1 MKMTIKLMGA
11 ILLCVVILS
20 SSCKK
25 AADTSPTASA
35 QISFGLSSDNPMV
48 TFSVPGTIAINGLV
62 TMGPPLGT
70 AAITWTSGI
79 ANISKFQFEAKKN
92 GKAIELNSSGNIHVD
107 LFALNAT
114 LTSLAIDTGTYK
126 EIELRIVLAKSTS
139 ADFPFVLKG
148 TYTTKAGTNSP
159 VEFDFN
165 DDATIKAQAENL
177 VVDGT
182 KNLAASFSVH
192 LAKLLA
198 TITAAEVDATTR
210 TNNTI
215 LINSTINAN
224 LYNKI
229 IAALTTCSDSKP
241 FEKHDK

>member
-148 TYTTKAGTNSP
+148 TYTLKQ
-159 VEFDFN
+159 
-165 DDATIKAQAENL
+165 AQISRLNL
-177 VVDGT
+177 ILT
-182 KNLAASFSVH
+182 MMR
-192 LAKLLA
+192 LL
-198 TITAAEVDATTR
+198 R
-210 TNNTI
+210 HRP
-215 LINSTINAN
+215 
-224 LYNKI
+224 KI
-229 IAALTTCSDSKP
+229 WLLTVPKTSQHRLVCI
-241 FEKHDK
+241 